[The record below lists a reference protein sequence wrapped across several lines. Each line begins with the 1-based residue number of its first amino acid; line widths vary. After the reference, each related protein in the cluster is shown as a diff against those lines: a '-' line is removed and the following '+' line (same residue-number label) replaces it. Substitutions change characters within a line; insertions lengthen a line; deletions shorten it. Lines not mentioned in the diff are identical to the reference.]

1 MAVVDDG
8 ACMTSNGAG
17 SYEDTRQRHF
27 AYLMSL
33 MPEFLAR
40 LRWSRAEI
48 DAEQTRALR
57 DLVSHA
63 AHSSPWHRERLRRL
77 DSDRLT
83 PAALRDIPPM
93 TKSDLMEHWDAI
105 VTDSRC
111 TLAAAETHLA
121 GLTADAYFLDQL
133 HVIASGGSSGKRGV
147 FVYDWYGWAASA
159 LGLMRGLNDILL
171 SLGRPLGPFAT
182 VSAYVASHATSALGQ
197 TFSNP
202 DRPSVRAP
210 VSLPLAE
217 IVAILNRAQ
226 PSLLHTY
233 PSMLPALCEEVHSG
247 HLHIAPALIWSTSE
261 PLLPEVRA
269 MVEATWSA
277 PVANGWAASESNG
290 GAFCCPAGAGF
301 HIGEDLNIIEPI
313 DEHGNP
319 VPRGQ
324 PSAKILLTN
333 LYNRIMPLIRY
344 EITDEFQIAAGP
356 CGCGSAYLKV
366 ADVHGRADDVFRYA
380 SGTTVH
386 PLNFRSP
393 LGKDPAIVEYQVRQT
408 QRGAEIAIVARAA
421 VDIDALR
428 STLAQRLTGL
438 GLSAPEV
445 ILRRVDRIERQGA
458 GKLKRFIPLPAL

>member
-1 MAVVDDG
+1 MSVVDDG
-8 ACMTSNGAG
+8 ARMTSNGAG
-17 SYEDTRQRHF
+17 SYEETRQRHF
-27 AYLMSL
+27 AYLMNL

-48 DAEQTRALR
+48 DAEQIRALR

-63 AHSSPWHRERLRRL
+63 ARSSPWHRERLRRL
-77 DSDRLT
+77 AGDRLT

-93 TKSDLMEHWDAI
+93 TKGDLMEHWDAI
-105 VTDSRC
+105 VTDPRC

-121 GLTADAYFLDQL
+121 GLTADAYFLDDL

-147 FVYDWYGWAASA
+147 FVYDWHGWAVSA
-159 LGLMRGLNDILL
+159 LGLMRGLYDILL
-171 SLGRPLGPFAT
+171 SLGRQPAPFAT

-217 IVAILNRAQ
+217 IVTILNRTQ

-233 PSMLPALCEEVHSG
+233 PSMLPALCEEARSG
-247 HLHIAPALIWSTSE
+247 HLHISPTLVWSTSE

-269 MVEATWSA
+269 MVEATWNVA
-277 PVANGWAASESNG
+277 VANGWAASESSG
-290 GAFCCPAGAGF
+290 GAFCCPVGAGF

-319 VPRGQ
+319 VPRGGR
-324 PSAKILLTN
+324 SAKILLTN

-344 EITDEFQIAAGP
+344 EITDEFQIADGP
-356 CGCGSAYLKV
+356 CRCGSAYLKV

-380 SGTTVH
+380 SGIRVH

-408 QRGAEIAIVARAA
+408 ERGAEIAIVARAT
-421 VDIDALR
+421 VNIDALR
-428 STLAQRLTGL
+428 STIAQRLTDL

-445 ILRRVDRIERQGA
+445 IVRRVDRIERQGA
-458 GKLKRFIPLPAL
+458 GKLKRFIPLPAF

>member
-233 PSMLPALCEEVHSG
+233 PSMLPALCEEARSG
-247 HLHIAPALIWSTSE
+247 HLRIAPALFWSTSE

-269 MVEATWSA
+269 MVEATWNA
-277 PVANGWAASESNG
+277 PVANGWAASESPG
-290 GAFCCPAGAGF
+290 GAFCCPAGGGF
-301 HIGEDLNIIEPI
+301 HVGEDLNIIEPV

-319 VPRGQ
+319 VPRGDR
-324 PSAKILLTN
+324 SAKILLTN

-344 EITDEFQIAAGP
+344 EITDEFQIADGP
-356 CGCGSAYLKV
+356 CRCGSAYLKV

-380 SGTTVH
+380 SGIRVH

-393 LGKDPAIVEYQVRQT
+393 LGRDPAIVEYQVRQT
-408 QRGAEIAIVARAA
+408 ERGAEIAIVARAP
-421 VDIDALR
+421 VDIEALR
-428 STLAQRLTGL
+428 STVAQTLTGL

-445 ILRRVDRIERQGA
+445 IVRRVDRVERQDA
-458 GKLKRFIPLPAL
+458 GKLKRVIPLPAS

>member
-386 PLNFRSP
+386 PLNFRST